1 MWKMKCF
8 ANKFV
13 VIIPLGYKNVNKW
26 QIILY
31 LGCNASQTFW
41 PVFFDSFINHFLSIC
56 PKLLSTMSPSSFEIR
71 LFLSSAAHKAI
82 DGFLLSQYLSTE
94 LFTPVVVIFPFLCG
108 GRSICIVRFNNF
120 TGRNRDVVVS
130 FGEK

>member
-71 LFLSSAAHKAI
+71 LFLSSAAHKALRAEPM
-82 DGFLLSQYLSTE
+82 FLAHAE
-94 LFTPVVVIFPFLCG
+94 NRLCG
-108 GRSICIVRFNNF
+108 IPVLFPLSMRCQLPSYNIVGSHFNHHL
-120 TGRNRDVVVS
+120 TV
-130 FGEK
+130 